1 MTNPTPYPET
11 TPAAAASDV
20 LSTGVPG
27 LDMVLGGGLPVGSM
41 LLVVGG
47 PGSGKTILSQQLCF
61 NLTAAHARRA
71 IYFSTLT
78 EPHSKIVRQIRPFHF
93 FDDRRLGDTV
103 LLLALEKFMQQGLE
117 ATAET
122 IVRTARQQRADLV
135 CIDGFRAIEGM
146 CAQHIDA
153 RHFLYQLSS
162 QLHLLGTTTLITLER
177 GVSEFDDY
185 GAYTI
190 ADGVL
195 ACHFDVHGVRH
206 QRKLEVRKLR
216 TMAPLTGLH
225 SYRISPAGWTIF
237 PRIEALVAT
246 ESNTAEWHNRSGYL
260 SSGLVRLD
268 DLLGGGYKTGSTT
281 LIVGEPGM
289 GKTLLSLYYLQE
301 AIKQG
306 EAGLFIGFHEHPD
319 QLLAKAE
326 YFGIPLAAAVQ
337 SGQIRLCIFAPTEVE
352 PDAISTVIC
361 QAVEEHGIR
370 RLVVDELFELER
382 ATAREGRMHD
392 YLGALVTYLH
402 RVGVTTCITRM
413 IDRVSAETIDIS
425 TMPLAVA
432 AGNVLV
438 LRNVMQAGT
447 TQRVLS
453 VVNTR
458 SSFVQHGVDTY
469 TISPEGLTIMGT
481 ATS

>member
-1 MTNPTPYPET
+1 MTNPTPYLET
-11 TPAAAASDV
+11 TPAAASIDV
-20 LSTGVPG
+20 LPTGVPG

-41 LLVVGG
+41 LLIVGG
-47 PGSGKTILSQQLCF
+47 PGSGKTILSQQICF
-61 NLTAAHARRA
+61 NLTAIHARRA

-103 LLLALEKFMQQGLE
+103 LLLALEKFMHQGLE

-135 CIDGFRAIEGM
+135 CIDGFRSIEGM
-146 CAQHIDA
+146 CAQPIDA
-153 RHFLYQLSS
+153 RRFLYQLSS
-162 QLHLLGTTTLITLER
+162 QLYLLGTTTLIVLER

-225 SYRISPAGWTIF
+225 SYRISAAGWTIF
-237 PRIEALVAT
+237 PRIEARVA
-246 ESNTAEWHNRSGYL
+246 AEYSTSERHNGSGYL
-260 SSGLVRLD
+260 SSGLARLD
-268 DLLGGGYKTGSTT
+268 DLQGGGYKTGSTT
-281 LIVGEPGM
+281 LLVGEPGM

-337 SGQIRLCIFAPTEVE
+337 SGQIQIRIFAPTELE
-352 PDAISTVIC
+352 PDAISAVIC
-361 QAVEEHGIR
+361 RAVEEQGIR
-370 RLVVDELFELER
+370 RLVIDELFELER
-382 ATAREGRMHD
+382 ATAREERMHD
-392 YLGALVTYLH
+392 YLGALVTFLH
-402 RVGVTTCITRM
+402 DVGVTTCITRM
-413 IDRVSAETIDIS
+413 IDRITAETIDVS

-432 AGNVLV
+432 AGNVLL
-438 LRNVMQAGT
+438 LRNVIQGDT

-458 SSFVQHGVDTY
+458 GSYVQQSVETY

-481 ATS
+481 AAS

>member
-1 MTNPTPYPET
+1 
-11 TPAAAASDV
+11 
-20 LSTGVPG
+20 
-27 LDMVLGGGLPVGSM
+27 
-41 LLVVGG
+41 
-47 PGSGKTILSQQLCF
+47 
-61 NLTAAHARRA
+61 
-71 IYFSTLT
+71 LT

>member
-1 MTNPTPYPET
+1 MTNSTPYLET
-11 TPAAAASDV
+11 TSAAVSDV
-20 LSTGVPG
+20 LPTGVPG

-61 NLTAAHARRA
+61 NLTATHARRA

-103 LLLALEKFMQQGLE
+103 LLLALENFMQQGLE

-146 CAQHIDA
+146 CTQPIDV
-153 RHFLYQLSS
+153 RRFLYQLSS
-162 QLHLLGTTTLITLER
+162 QLHLLGTTTLIALER
-177 GVSEFDDY
+177 GLSEFDDY

-206 QRKLEVRKLR
+206 QRKIEVRKLR

-225 SYRISPAGWTIF
+225 SYRISAAGWTIF
-237 PRIEALVAT
+237 PRIEALVAARYSDSERRNACT
-246 ESNTAEWHNRSGYL
+246 YL
-260 SSGLVRLD
+260 SSGLTRLD
-268 DLLGGGYKTGSTT
+268 ELLGGGYTTGSTT
-281 LIVGEPGM
+281 LIAGEPGM
-289 GKTLLSLYYLQE
+289 GKTLLSFYYLHE

-306 EAGLFIGFHEHPD
+306 EAALFIGFHEHPD

-337 SGQIRLCIFAPTEVE
+337 SGQIQLRIFAPTELE
-352 PDAISTVIC
+352 PDAISAVIH
-361 QAVEEHGIR
+361 QAVEEQGIQ

-382 ATAREGRMHD
+382 ATAREERMHD
-392 YLGALVTYLH
+392 YLGALVTFLYNA
-402 RVGVTTCITRM
+402 GVTTYITRM
-413 IDRVSAETIDIS
+413 IDRITAETVDVS
-425 TMPLAVA
+425 TMPLAVV
-432 AGNVLV
+432 AGNVLL

-447 TQRVLS
+447 TQRMVS
-453 VVNTR
+453 IVNTR
-458 SSFVQHGVDTY
+458 SNFVQHSVNTY
-469 TISPEGLTIMGT
+469 TIGPEGLTIMGT

>member
-1 MTNPTPYPET
+1 MTNFTPYQAT
-11 TPAAAASDV
+11 LATASTDV
-20 LSTGVPG
+20 LPTGVPG

-41 LLVVGG
+41 LLIVGG

-61 NLTAAHARRA
+61 NLTATHTRRA

-93 FDDRRLGDTV
+93 YDDQRLGDTV
-103 LLLALEKFMQQGLE
+103 LFLALEKFMQQGLE

-122 IVRTARQQRADLV
+122 IVRTARQQRVDLV

-146 CAQHIDA
+146 CAQPIDA

-177 GVSEFDDY
+177 NVDELDDY
-185 GAYTI
+185 GVYTI

-206 QRKLEVRKLR
+206 QRKIEVRKLR
-216 TMAPLTGLH
+216 AMAPLTGLH
-225 SYRISPAGWTIF
+225 SYRISAAGWTVF
-237 PRIEALVAT
+237 PRIEALVA
-246 ESNTAEWHNRSGYL
+246 AEIKNPERHNGSGYL
-260 SSGLVRLD
+260 SSGLARLD

-281 LIVGEPGM
+281 LLIGEPGM
-289 GKTLLSLYYLQE
+289 GKTLLSFYYLQE

-306 EAGLFIGFHEHPD
+306 EAGLFIGFHECQD
-319 QLLAKAE
+319 QLLEKAE
-326 YFGIPLAAAVQ
+326 YFGIPLTAAVQ
-337 SGQIRLCIFAPTEVE
+337 SGQIQLHIFAPTEVE
-352 PDAISTVIC
+352 PDGVSTVIC
-361 QAVEEHGIR
+361 RAVEERGIR
-370 RLVVDELFELER
+370 RLVIDELFELER
-382 ATAREGRMHD
+382 ATAREERMHD
-392 YLGALVTYLH
+392 YLGALVTYLRH
-402 RVGVTTCITRM
+402 MGVTTCITRM
-413 IDRVSAETIDIS
+413 IDRISAETADIS
-425 TMPLAVA
+425 AMPLAVA

-438 LRNVMQAGT
+438 LRNIIQAGI

-458 SSFVQHGVDTY
+458 GSYVQRSVETY